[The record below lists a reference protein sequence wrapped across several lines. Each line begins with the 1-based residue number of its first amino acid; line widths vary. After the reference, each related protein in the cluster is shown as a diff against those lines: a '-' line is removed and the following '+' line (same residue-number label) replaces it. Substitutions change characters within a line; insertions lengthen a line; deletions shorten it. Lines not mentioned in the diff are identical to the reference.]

1 MPPYFIISIF
11 SNMTMVAPFLL
22 GCKMKA
28 TTRREVFGHETL
40 PQAVGVNY
48 EAFPLKDE
56 KGRESW
62 KA

>member
-1 MPPYFIISIF
+1 
-11 SNMTMVAPFLL
+11 MTMVAPFLL